1 MKLISDILG
10 IKFPVIQGGMA
21 KIATGRF
28 AAVCSNAGAL
38 GVIASGGISC
48 EQVKKEICDCRE
60 NTDKPFAVNIIVNH
74 PDFEQISKLVIQ
86 EKVPV
91 VITGN
96 GIASQH
102 VELWKE
108 ASIFV
113 MPVIGVPVFAKYM
126 ERAGAGALI
135 AEGNESG
142 GHIGPLTTMT
152 LIPQVCD
159 NTSLPVIAAGG
170 IADNRQYKAT
180 LALGA
185 CGIQIGTSLL
195 VSEECPIHDNYK
207 NKIIKARSTD
217 VVVTGY
223 SIGDPVRIIRNK
235 MSQAYMKKESEG
247 ANREELDALTMG
259 GLSRAVF
266 DGDMDN
272 GSPMAGL
279 VCGQIKEIKPVRKIL
294 EDICLG

>member
-1 MKLISDILG
+1 MKSIADILG
-10 IKFPVIQGGMA
+10 IEFPVIQGGMA
-21 KIATGRF
+21 RIATGAF
-28 AAVCSNAGAL
+28 AAACSNAGAL

-48 EQVKKEICDCRE
+48 EQLKREIHVCRE
-60 NTDKPFAVNIIVNH
+60 NTKKPFAINIIVNH
-74 PDFEQISKLVIQ
+74 PDFEQIAKLVIQ
-86 EKVPV
+86 EKVSV

-96 GIASQH
+96 GIASQY
-102 VELWKE
+102 VKLWKE
-108 ASIFV
+108 ASILV
-113 MPVIGVPVFAKYM
+113 IPVIGVPVFAKYM
-126 ERAGAGALI
+126 ERAGAAALI

-170 IADNRQYKAT
+170 IADNRQYKAA

-185 CGIQIGTSLL
+185 CGVQIGTSLL
-195 VSEECPIHDNYK
+195 ASEECPIHDNYK
-207 NKIIKARSTD
+207 NKLIKARSTD

-223 SIGDPVRIIRNK
+223 SAGDPVRVLKNK
-235 MSQAYMKKESEG
+235 MSQTYLQKEREG
-247 ANREELDALTMG
+247 ADKEELDALTMG
-259 GLSRAVF
+259 GLSKAVF

-279 VCGQIKEIKPVRKIL
+279 VCGQIKEIKPIRQIL
-294 EDICLG
+294 EDICFG